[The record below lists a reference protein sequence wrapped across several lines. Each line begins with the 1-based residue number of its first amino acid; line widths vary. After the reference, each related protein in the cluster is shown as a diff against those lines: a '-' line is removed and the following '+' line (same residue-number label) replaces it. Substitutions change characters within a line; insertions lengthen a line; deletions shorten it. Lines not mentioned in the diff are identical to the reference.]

1 MDMISSRQFYTGSL
15 RSVHFLVC
23 DGNCEMDEFLD
34 SLRSQK
40 PVEFDKLCRLLQFH
54 CDSDIRNEEK
64 LKTLQDG
71 LYELKSHQIRVI
83 FFYHC
88 TSRNVV
94 VCTHGILKKKDK
106 LPPAE
111 LARALRFKREFEE
124 AHKGGKK

>member
-1 MDMISSRQFYTGSL
+1 MVTHD
-15 RSVHFLVC
+15 
-23 DGNCEMDEFLD
+23 
-34 SLRSQK
+34 
-40 PVEFDKLCRLLQFH
+40 

-71 LYELKSHQIRVI
+71 LYELKSYQVRVI

-94 VCTHGILKKKDK
+94 VCTHGIVKKKDK

-124 AHKGGKK
+124 AHKGGKR